1 MSSTAE
7 PPVTNRLACPQ
18 CGGENA
24 LPSGERLLACAFCGA
39 TLFVDRSGLVSHY
52 RLPRLLDRERAAAAL
67 RRWMAGNE
75 TVKDLDTKSTVE
87 EVAPVSFPMWL
98 FRVRRPA
105 GEEVTVEPAAPTP
118 VPQLADLDVPAGKL
132 EPYAAGAD
140 GVEGVEEVAAAV
152 PLETARQWLP
162 GVESKDVAE
171 TALVHVPLWRC
182 RYRFRDAQYVALV
195 EGSTGA
201 VLASVFPAK
210 SESPYYLVAIVGL
223 LLFGIEGLVV
233 FSLPIKAALYAL
245 TAVPL
250 SLAAWW
256 VSSKV

>member
-1 MSSTAE
+1 MSTAAGAA
-7 PPVTNRLACPQ
+7 VTNRLACPQ
-18 CGGENA
+18 CGGENV
-24 LPSGERLLACAFCGA
+24 LGSGERLLTCAFCGA
-39 TLFVDRSGLVSHY
+39 RLFVDRSGLVSHY

-67 RRWMAGNE
+67 RRWMAGND
-75 TVKDLDTKSTVE
+75 TVKDLDTKATVE

-132 EPYAAGAD
+132 EPYAAESG
-140 GVEGVEEVAAAV
+140 EVEEVAAAV
-152 PLETARQWLP
+152 PLATARGWLP
-162 GVESKDVAE
+162 DVDPADVAE
-171 TALVHVPLWRC
+171 TALVHLPLWRC
-182 RYRFRDAQYVALV
+182 RYRFREQSYVALV
-195 EGSTGA
+195 DGSTGA
-201 VLASVFPAK
+201 VLAAVFPAK
-210 SESPYYLVAIVGL
+210 SESPYYLVAIAGL

-233 FSLPIKAALYAL
+233 FSLPVKAVLYAL